1 MPTPKF
7 RSPSKKCVTVVKENV
22 RSEDMGKYFRVS
34 ADTRDLNYDKY
45 FVEGLVSAEAD
56 ESYTS
61 NNTTQLDVDGIVK
74 KLLTTDYVR
83 EALGR

>member
-1 MPTPKF
+1 MTSEE
-7 RSPSKKCVTVVKENV
+7 RM

-45 FVEGLVSAEAD
+45 FVQGEVTTEAV

-61 NNTTQLDVDGIVK
+61 NNTTLLDVDSVVK
-74 KLLTTDYVR
+74 KLLTTDYVK